1 MYGFGAI
8 KKPTDSRFENQSAM
22 YIFFILFQ
30 TNQIY
35 IYIA

>member
-22 YIFFILFQ
+22 YQFMLEDF
-30 TNQIY
+30 IY
-35 IYIA
+35 ITF